1 MTKINNYDLI
11 IVGAGMAGLSAGI
24 SYLQKERGS
33 VLVIEKNYLPGGYVT
48 AYSRDGYIFDTI
60 QLIPDITHILKFLGV
75 KGVEFKRFDK
85 QYMKMFLVDPNKN
98 IVKEYQIPDSLL
110 GLKDYL
116 SQNFSEEKE
125 GINKFLLT
133 CEKLDEEL
141 YNVKL
146 EPSILDKIK
155 ILKKCPTLV
164 KSKNKTLKDYFDKF
178 EIKDSTLREI
188 FSSYCAFSGLPP
200 DQVSCIIPML
210 ALASLGEGAYR
221 PKSSFKALPDALEE
235 KYLALGGDIKYNSE
249 VIDIIIED
257 RTAKGIKVEEGTEY
271 MANDI
276 ISTIDV
282 KRLFN
287 EFVGMDL
294 LKNLDKKYAKKVQN
308 LQMSYS
314 SINIELGMDKNINL
328 DKIDTGYGILT
339 TGNNMYTKMYDAYLE
354 DRDIIT
360 ETAFHLGVIATT
372 RNKEKPYVTIRVSPA
387 PSYWVDLR
395 RRNRNEY
402 NEKKE
407 QYANFIIDIV
417 SKYLD
422 LDLKKHIVLK
432 DVATPATYSRYSG
445 SPTGSIF
452 AVNPSPDQTG
462 LSALSMI
469 TPIKNLYHGI
479 NITGVLGALLAG
491 IEVVDFILEGGINEN
506 YARLKRS

>member
-1 MTKINNYDLI
+1 
-11 IVGAGMAGLSAGI
+11 
-24 SYLQKERGS
+24 
-33 VLVIEKNYLPGGYVT
+33 
-48 AYSRDGYIFDTI
+48 
-60 QLIPDITHILKFLGV
+60 
-75 KGVEFKRFDK
+75 
-85 QYMKMFLVDPNKN
+85 
-98 IVKEYQIPDSLL
+98 
-110 GLKDYL
+110 
-116 SQNFSEEKE
+116 
-125 GINKFLLT
+125 
-133 CEKLDEEL
+133 
-141 YNVKL
+141 
-146 EPSILDKIK
+146 
-155 ILKKCPTLV
+155 
-164 KSKNKTLKDYFDKF
+164 
-178 EIKDSTLREI
+178 
-188 FSSYCAFSGLPP
+188 
-200 DQVSCIIPML
+200 
-210 ALASLGEGAYR
+210 
-221 PKSSFKALPDALEE
+221 
-235 KYLALGGDIKYNSE
+235 
-249 VIDIIIED
+249 
-257 RTAKGIKVEEGTEY
+257 

-314 SINIELGMDKNINL
+314 SINIELGMDNNINL

-395 RRNRNEY
+395 KRNRNEY